1 MTSTGSSPL
10 VDQGSKGGDH
20 QLPAVQ
26 QVPTELGGKPPS
38 GRRSSSRQELGRT
51 HRLAPH
57 LYRRSSH
64 GRHSWL
70 VKCGTCPLSQLLH
83 PKVTISAPTAG
94 NWGNRGGR
102 FLLPSGFQSLTIS
115 GPYGKASQ
123 QRSVVCRALTLKR
136 CVEGA
141 GGDAEASSQH
151 SVWGGLSCACS
162 TAHHKC
168 LVNRP
173 TKKLKNQMVT
183 SKMYCS
189 NTEDAPILS
198 FSMKKRF

>member
-57 LYRRSSH
+57 LYRPSSH

-70 VKCGTCPLSQLLH
+70 VKCGTCPAPSAHEGGESPEDVVPPAGPSSHAPPLCCSHSCWRQFQRGRLNGPRTKRHEALEMPICTCSPRASVRHAGWTLL
-83 PKVTISAPTAG
+83 
-94 NWGNRGGR
+94 
-102 FLLPSGFQSLTIS
+102 SLTIICFS
-115 GPYGKASQ
+115 YYG
-123 QRSVVCRALTLKR
+123 LL
-136 CVEGA
+136 
-141 GGDAEASSQH
+141 
-151 SVWGGLSCACS
+151 
-162 TAHHKC
+162 
-168 LVNRP
+168 
-173 TKKLKNQMVT
+173 LKN
-183 SKMYCS
+183 
-189 NTEDAPILS
+189 
-198 FSMKKRF
+198 F